1 MSLSKS
7 IYPYEIEMPES
18 LEHYKLMTEGTV
30 RTMIDLLFECYG
42 LQGMINK
49 FAETDQLET
58 LDFVW
63 HDVKPSDACVLYY
76 RHIAYFVTAN
86 ADRIRNLSQNS
97 KKPLK
102 DVLEAEIRR
111 CLEIALLE

>member
-1 MSLSKS
+1 MSLSNP
-7 IYPYEIEMPES
+7 IYPNQMPES
-18 LEHYKLMTEGTV
+18 RWHYESMTEGTV
-30 RTMIDLLFECYG
+30 STMIEFFECHG

-49 FAETDQLET
+49 FAKTDQLET
-58 LDFVW
+58 LNFVW

-111 CLEIALLE
+111 CLKIALLE